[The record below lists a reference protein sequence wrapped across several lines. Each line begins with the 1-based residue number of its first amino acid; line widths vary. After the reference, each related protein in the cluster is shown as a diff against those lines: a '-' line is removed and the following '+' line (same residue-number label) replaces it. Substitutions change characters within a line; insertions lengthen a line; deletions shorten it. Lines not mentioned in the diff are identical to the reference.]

1 MKMFPTTVSF
11 TKPTGST
18 HNVKVDNNVRTVPE
32 YEDNF
37 DAPYIGYQFYVDEED
52 DYTFT
57 LYTTTTNNIFKPSGW
72 GYVPVELFYGI
83 CVDDKWMTQV
93 NSLPDGKYIS
103 YAADGDNRWKDGI
116 LNNIHVSTSEE
127 HMSERAS

>member
-1 MKMFPTTVSF
+1 M
-11 TKPTGST
+11 
-18 HNVKVDNNVRTVPE
+18 
-32 YEDNF
+32 
-37 DAPYIGYQFYVDEED
+37 
-52 DYTFT
+52 
-57 LYTTTTNNIFKPSGW
+57 YTTTTNNIFKPSGW

-127 HMSERAS
+127 HMSENRGKQRKFQSDSSHRQWEGCNTIPDRASG